1 MLRQAGRQS
10 RKHKTSLYD
19 ANCKLFLQR
28 VRRKAEIHIS
38 QGLIKS
44 HFHLTRQRFW
54 LSLSRTAKF
63 MAASISLWYFLCP
76 SNEWMSLMVSTRE
89 QEVLI

>member
-44 HFHLTRQRFW
+44 HFHLTRQRF
-54 LSLSRTAKF
+54 
-63 MAASISLWYFLCP
+63 
-76 SNEWMSLMVSTRE
+76 
-89 QEVLI
+89 